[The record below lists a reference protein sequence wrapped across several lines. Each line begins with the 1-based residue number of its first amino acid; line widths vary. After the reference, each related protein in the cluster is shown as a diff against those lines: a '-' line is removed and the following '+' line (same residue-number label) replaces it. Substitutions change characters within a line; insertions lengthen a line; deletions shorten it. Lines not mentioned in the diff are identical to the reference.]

1 MHGGL
6 NKMLNYTRNLL
17 TAMLLLLAVPAF
29 AVKVGEPVPD
39 LKNVQWVKGGPVDI
53 SQGRG
58 GNVYLIEFCATW
70 FPPCLESIPH
80 LTALQE
86 KYKKDGLIVVGI
98 SIDKDIE
105 TVVNFVS
112 KNNAM
117 NYNVG
122 FDKDGIAA
130 EKYMPQ
136 ESAGTI
142 PVSFL
147 VDKTGIVVWSG
158 HPLEMEKIVDD
169 VVRGAFDAKKSAMR
183 QNINKQLMQE
193 IINRNYEGALK
204 LTDELLELEPGNERF
219 INLKASLLKLTGKD
233 DSALIFIEK
242 QIKLY
247 PEKAALKSIKISML
261 YQLKRYQAL
270 ENECDSASISSC
282 DPMVL
287 NGIALEMINHKAG
300 QQNVMLL
307 QTALKLAD
315 TAYSKGKFIE
325 NEQKAKVAST
335 LAHCYFKLNKF
346 DRAVEMQKT
355 SIALTKNKKKIIE
368 LINTLKEYQSA
379 ATGGINK
386 Q

>member
-58 GNVYLIEFCATW
+58 GNVYLIEFWATW
-70 FPPCLESIPH
+70 CPPCLESIPH